1 MIFSVIKYLQ
11 GKMKILSKM
20 IFGLGGII
28 SLIIIVGIFSIVQIN
43 RIADLITADIPKL
56 VEESTNLIIAAVLIS
71 VVIATVFGLFSAR
84 SIAKPLFELRA
95 AANKLAG
102 GKLDVKID
110 INSDDEFGEL
120 GKAYNEMSTSLKG
133 VINLLSHTEQRYRS
147 LYEDSPDLYRTI
159 NTEGVILDCNES
171 YVNSLGYTKDEV
183 IGSSI
188 FDHVADSSA
197 DDLEVSFESWK
208 SKGLVTSKEIWF
220 KKKDGSVFP
229 TLLSASNLY
238 DENGKLIGSN
248 TVIRNM
254 TEVFNVRKELE
265 EQKLKRLSAIGEL
278 SARIAH
284 DLRNPLGVI
293 KNTIEIIKIKNPT
306 MDEKS
311 KNDLSRLD
319 RAVTRMTHQIDQV
332 LDYVTPKPPNFSSN
346 SLIEIIELALERML
360 KPDTVKIN
368 LPENDLTVTCD
379 GEKIEIVFA
388 NLITNAI
395 QAMDN
400 KGEITIRI
408 KDDVDNALVE
418 VEDTGPGISDE
429 NMLKIFDPLF
439 TTKQTGTGLGLVS
452 CKSVIEHHGGTIH
465 AKSELG
471 KGTTFFIKLPKSQ
484 S

>member
-1 MIFSVIKYLQ
+1 
-11 GKMKILSKM
+11 MKILHKM

-28 SLIIIVGIFSIVQIN
+28 SLIIIVGIFSLLQIN
-43 RIADLITADIPKL
+43 RITDLATEDIPKL
-56 VEESTNLIIAAVLIS
+56 VEESTNLILVAVFIS
-71 VVIATVFGLFSAR
+71 LVIATGFGLFTAR
-84 SIAKPLFELRA
+84 SITKPLSNLRT
-95 AANKLAG
+95 AANKMAG
-102 GKLDVKID
+102 GKLDVKIE

-120 GKAYNEMSTSLKG
+120 GRTYNDMSTSLKG

-147 LYEDSPDLYRTI
+147 LYEDSPELYRTI
-159 NTEGVILDCNES
+159 NTEGIILDCNTS
-171 YVNSLGYTKDEV
+171 YVNSLGYTKEEI

-188 FDHVADSSA
+188 FDHVAEGSA
-197 DDLEVSFESWK
+197 SDLKTSFESWRNE
-208 SKGLVTSKEIWF
+208 GHLTSREIWF
-220 KKKDGSVFP
+220 KKKDGSIFP

-254 TEVFNVRKELE
+254 TEVYNVRKELE

-319 RAVTRMTHQIDQV
+319 RAVTRMTHQIDEV
-332 LDYVTPKPPNFSSN
+332 LDYVTPKPLNFSSN
-346 SLIEIIELALERML
+346 SLMKIIHLALERMV
-360 KPDTVKIN
+360 KPDTVQII
-368 LPENDLTVTCD
+368 LPQRDVTLTCD
-379 GEKIEIVFA
+379 SEKIEIVFA

-395 QAMDN
+395 QAMNN
-400 KGEITIRI
+400 KGEINIRI
-408 KDDVDNALVE
+408 NDENDYAIIE
-418 VEDTGPGISDE
+418 VEDNGSGISDE

-452 CKSVIEHHGGTIH
+452 CKSVIENHGGTIH

-471 KGTTFFIKLPKSQ
+471 KGTTFIIKLPKQ
-484 S
+484 QK

>member
-1 MIFSVIKYLQ
+1 
-11 GKMKILSKM
+11 M

-28 SLIIIVGIFSIVQIN
+28 SLIIIVGIFSVLQIN

-56 VEESTNLIIAAVLIS
+56 VEESTNLILVAVLIS
-71 VVIATVFGLFSAR
+71 LVIATIFGLFTAR
-84 SIAKPLFELRA
+84 SIAKPLSNLRT
-95 AANKLAG
+95 AANKMAG
-102 GKLDVKID
+102 GKLDVKIE

-120 GKAYNEMSTSLKG
+120 GRAYNDMSTSLKG

-147 LYEDSPDLYRTI
+147 LYEDSPELYRTI
-159 NTEGVILDCNES
+159 NTEGIILDCNAS
-171 YVNSLGYTKDEV
+171 YVNSLGYTKEEI

-188 FDHVADSSA
+188 FDHVADNSA
-197 DDLEVSFESWK
+197 NDLRTSFESWK
-208 SKGLVTSKEIWF
+208 NEGHLASREIWF
-220 KKKDGSVFP
+220 KKKDGNIFP

-254 TEVFNVRKELE
+254 TEVYNVRKELE

-319 RAVTRMTHQIDQV
+319 RAVTRMTHQIDEV
-332 LDYVTPKPPNFSSN
+332 LDYVTPKPLNFSSN
-346 SLIEIIELALERML
+346 SLMKIIQLALERMVR
-360 KPDTVKIN
+360 PDTVKLN
-368 LPENDLTVTCD
+368 LPQRDITLTCD
-379 GEKIEIVFA
+379 SEKIEIVFA
-388 NLITNAI
+388 NMITNAI
-395 QAMDN
+395 QAMNN
-400 KGEITIRI
+400 KGEINIRI
-408 KDDVDNALVE
+408 NDENDFAIIE
-418 VEDTGPGISDE
+418 VEDNGSGISDE
-429 NMLKIFDPLF
+429 DLLKIFDPLF

-471 KGTTFFIKLPKSQ
+471 KGTTFIIKLPKQ
-484 S
+484 QK